1 MTPKAFSIKSRNT
14 KFTGKPTEKIE
25 SHTVH
30 KKSICNS
37 YLNKG
42 FESRIYKELSK
53 LNCKI
58 PITQLKKKI
67 IFYLKVMMRE
77 RENFLHALT
86 HSPNGCGSYIW
97 ASLQLGARN
106 FLWMSHMGA
115 NTQAL
120 EPSTIAFPSHIQ
132 ETGWNMEQSG
142 LQQVAIWDA
151 SAG

>member
-58 PITQLKKKI
+58 PITQLKKKDY
-67 IFYLKVMMRE
+67 FLLESHDERE
-77 RENFLHALT
+77 REF
-86 HSPNGCGSYIW
+86 SPRSD
-97 ASLQLGARN
+97 SLPKW
-106 FLWMSHMGA
+106 LW
-115 NTQAL
+115 
-120 EPSTIAFPSHIQ
+120 
-132 ETGWNMEQSG
+132 
-142 LQQVAIWDA
+142 
-151 SAG
+151 